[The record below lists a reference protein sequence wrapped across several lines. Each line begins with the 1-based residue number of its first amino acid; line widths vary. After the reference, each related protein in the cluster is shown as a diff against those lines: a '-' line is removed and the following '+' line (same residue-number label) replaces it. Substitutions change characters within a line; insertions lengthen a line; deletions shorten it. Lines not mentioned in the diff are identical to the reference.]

1 VKSDTDDAK
10 SRVVILDAAER
21 IFATHGYDG
30 ASMRLIAKEAGV
42 AQALL
47 HYHFKTKEQLYQA
60 IFSRRSTVINAYREA
75 RLQKLFKQKKKPTLE
90 ELIEVF
96 QPASE
101 KLFTDQHAG
110 GFFAPMVS
118 AISIGQ
124 DDRSK
129 SLMKQFYDPIALRFI
144 ASFRQLVPGLSE
156 TSAVWAY
163 LFALGARMQT
173 NLRNDRAG
181 RLSRS
186 AGKISEKELHEAYKR
201 FVSAGV
207 RAMADAEKQ
216 STKKVRS
223 RKKAIQK

>member
-60 IFSRRSTVINAYREA
+60 IFRRRSTVINAYREA
-75 RLQKLFKQKKKPTLE
+75 RLQKLFNQKKKPTLE

-96 QPASE
+96 QPSSE
-101 KLFTDQHAG
+101 TLFTDQHAG

-129 SLMKQFYDPIALRFI
+129 SLMEQFYDPIALRFI
-144 ASFRQLVPGLSE
+144 ACFRQMVPGLSE
-156 TSAVWAY
+156 ASAVWAY

-186 AGKISEKELHEAYKR
+186 AGEMSEKELHEAYKR
-201 FVSAGV
+201 FVTAGV
-207 RAMADAEKQ
+207 RAMADFERRPI
-216 STKKVRS
+216 KKVRS
-223 RKKAIQK
+223 KKKVREK